1 MNGRHL
7 PVAAATTLLGAA
19 GAVAALLAGAAPAA
33 ALPAGAGIG
42 LLVWTVHT
50 VTDRMTRRPDA
61 DPGRPPGAVRSDTA
75 RSDAA
80 RSESARTDP
89 AGPGVPAD
97 AQRWLERAS
106 AAAGK
111 LDRHRRDSTAPTLT
125 EALTTAVTFVRAAAD
140 ELRARAEA
148 VRVIDAATDGT
159 DHRALRRNQRRLEK
173 EAAALRG
180 AVKEAK
186 EASARAIGE
195 RAASLERLAG
205 LREVLI
211 ATLEST
217 VLRLEAAADRGSL
230 LVSLHAAGD
239 AAMGAGDLTP
249 LEHELEAVQAGLDKL
264 DEISRSL
271 HDTGTDPGE
280 TE

>member
-7 PVAAATTLLGAA
+7 PAAGTVTAVLLGAA
-19 GAVAALLAGAAPAA
+19 GALAAHLAGAGPAA

-42 LLVWTVHT
+42 LLVWTSHL
-50 VTDRMTRRPDA
+50 VTDRVTGHR
-61 DPGRPPGAVRSDTA
+61 DTPSGSS
-75 RSDAA
+75 R
-80 RSESARTDP
+80 ARTGP
-89 AGPGVPAD
+89 AGSGPPAD
-97 AQRWLERAS
+97 ARRWLDRAS

-111 LDRHRRDSTAPTLT
+111 LDRHRRDSTDPALT
-125 EALTTAVTFVRAAAD
+125 EALTTAVGFVRTAAE

-148 VRVIDAATDGT
+148 VRVVDAATEGT
-159 DHRALRRNQRRLEK
+159 DHAALRRDQRRLEK
-173 EAAALRG
+173 EAGALRG
-180 AVKEAK
+180 AVREAK

-205 LREVLI
+205 LRDLLM

-239 AAMGAGDLTP
+239 AALGTADLTS
-249 LEHELEAVQAGLDKL
+249 LEQELEAVQAGLDRL
-264 DEISRSL
+264 DELSRSL
-271 HDTGTDPGE
+271 HDTGTAPEGSG
-280 TE
+280 

>member
-7 PVAAATTLLGAA
+7 PATATAVLLGAA
-19 GAVAALLAGAAPAA
+19 GALAAHLAGAGPAA

-42 LLVWTVHT
+42 LLVWTAHL
-50 VTDRMTRRPDA
+50 VTDLTT
-61 DPGRPPGAVRSDTA
+61 GRAGAGTVGPPGPA
-75 RSDAA
+75 
-80 RSESARTDP
+80 SARTGTGP
-89 AGPGVPAD
+89 AGSEPPAD
-97 AQRWLERAS
+97 ARRWLDRAS

-111 LDRHRRDSTAPTLT
+111 LDRHRRDSTDPALA
-125 EALTTAVTFVRAAAD
+125 EALTTAVGFVRTAAG

-148 VRVIDAATDGT
+148 VRVIDAATEGT
-159 DHRALRRNQRRLEK
+159 DHAALRGDQRRVEE
-173 EAAALRG
+173 EAGALRG
-180 AVKEAK
+180 AVREAK

-205 LREVLI
+205 LRDLLM

-239 AAMGAGDLTP
+239 AALGAADLTS
-249 LEHELEAVQAGLDKL
+249 LEHELEAVQAGLDRL
-264 DEISRSL
+264 DELSRSL
-271 HDTGTDPGE
+271 HDTGTAAGE
-280 TE
+280 AG

>member
-7 PVAAATTLLGAA
+7 PAAATATLLGAA
-19 GAVAALLAGAAPAA
+19 GALAAHLAGAGPAA

-42 LLVWTVHT
+42 LLVWTT
-50 VTDRMTRRPDA
+50 QLVTDRAT
-61 DPGRPPGAVRSDTA
+61 GRPGAGSGRLPGSGSGRKGN
-75 RSDAA
+75 
-80 RSESARTDP
+80 
-89 AGPGVPAD
+89 GPGGTEPPAD
-97 AQRWLERAS
+97 ARRWLERAS

-111 LDRHRRDSTAPTLT
+111 LDRHRHDSTDSTLT
-125 EALTTAVTFVRAAAD
+125 EALTAAVVFVRGAAD

-148 VRVIDAATDGT
+148 VRVIDAAAEGT
-159 DHRALRRNQRRLEK
+159 DHEALRGDQRRLEA
-173 EAAALRG
+173 EAGTLPRG
-180 AVKEAK
+180 AVREAK
-186 EASARAIGE
+186 ETSARAIGE

-205 LREVLI
+205 LREVLM

-239 AAMGAGDLTP
+239 AAIGTADLTF
-249 LEHELEAVQAGLDKL
+249 LEQELEAVQAGLDRL

-271 HDTGTDPGE
+271 HDTGTSPGE
-280 TE
+280 AE